1 MEGSVKSPQRWY
13 SKNLMI
19 ERALM
24 KLILYADN
32 REKRGNRLETLI
44 HEKIPGIQII
54 PLSTIDD
61 LSQSLCR
68 PLHQISIAVIF
79 IFSQNQIKALLP
91 LEPLFDDIRIVL
103 IISSGEDI
111 PMAAALELKPSFVS
125 FPDPEDSDF
134 EDVLS
139 VLRKIQT
146 RIKKQSY
153 QHRISDPVD
162 WYIKNN

>member
-79 IFSQNQIKALLP
+79 I
-91 LEPLFDDIRIVL
+91 
-103 IISSGEDI
+103 
-111 PMAAALELKPSFVS
+111 
-125 FPDPEDSDF
+125 
-134 EDVLS
+134 
-139 VLRKIQT
+139 
-146 RIKKQSY
+146 
-153 QHRISDPVD
+153 
-162 WYIKNN
+162 